1 MFKKILNQ
9 FLKLKHIF
17 IKDSQLNNTNYIE
30 DQLSKAAKEVRKN
43 PALIEKNNK
52 RFLAFSD
59 TDCALILHAENQ
71 CEVVFTKMY
80 DGENQNF
87 TMNEELLMAL
97 AIFLKQPGFGEMLI
111 SEFQKA
117 ALNNSSMFEDKEKIK
132 NKGKNS

>member
-1 MFKKILNQ
+1 MFKKLLTTFSN
-9 FLKLKHIF
+9 LKHIF
-17 IKDSQLNNTNYIE
+17 IKDSDNTPKDSE

-80 DGENQNF
+80 DSENQNF

-117 ALNNSSMFEDKEKIK
+117 ALNNSSMFEDKPK
-132 NKGKNS
+132 NKK